1 MNAARI
7 ANVPTRRIWRGIILM
22 IALVSAAAVAAP
34 ANALAHGVSGRLDLP
49 IPGWLFGW
57 AAAIVLALSFV
68 ALGFLWT
75 KPKFEPPSWRPLPLG
90 LGKTIAAK
98 PVIAVCQS
106 IGVSLL
112 ALVIYSGTAGIQ
124 DVPGDNFAPLFV
136 YVVFWVGLVV
146 ASLIIGDVFRAFNP
160 WLAIGRV
167 VDRGM
172 AYARRREGE
181 DVPLF
186 TYPERLGR
194 WPAAAGIFAFAWTE
208 LVSDIGAE
216 PSKIALAVAIYTA
229 IQFVGCLLFGSRIWI
244 DRAEAF
250 SAYFNLFARVSPLQL
265 RDRQVGVQAPLS
277 ALAEWKPL
285 RGGVGLLAVMIGTV
299 TFDGASNGEL
309 WASIVKALAPSSV
322 NAAGVSDSVLLAGA
336 GMSACVLIV
345 LAFYAL
351 GISGVKSVAHA
362 KQGETDLSRAFAH
375 SLAPIAAAY
384 AIAHYLN
391 FLLFQGTDML
401 RVISDPLG
409 RGSNYLGT
417 ANTYYES
424 LVIPSNTFWYVQ
436 IGIVIAGHVAA
447 LVLAH
452 DRALALF
459 GNAREAIRSQYYL
472 LVVMIGFTSLALWL
486 LSESNR

>member
-1 MNAARI
+1 
-7 ANVPTRRIWRGIILM
+7 
-22 IALVSAAAVAAP
+22 
-34 ANALAHGVSGRLDLP
+34 
-49 IPGWLFGW
+49 
-57 AAAIVLALSFV
+57 
-68 ALGFLWT
+68 
-75 KPKFEPPSWRPLPLG
+75 
-90 LGKTIAAK
+90 
-98 PVIAVCQS
+98 
-106 IGVSLL
+106 
-112 ALVIYSGTAGIQ
+112 
-124 DVPGDNFAPLFV
+124 
-136 YVVFWVGLVV
+136 
-146 ASLIIGDVFRAFNP
+146 
-160 WLAIGRV
+160 
-167 VDRGM
+167 
-172 AYARRREGE
+172 
-181 DVPLF
+181 
-186 TYPERLGR
+186 
-194 WPAAAGIFAFAWTE
+194 
-208 LVSDIGAE
+208 
-216 PSKIALAVAIYTA
+216 
-229 IQFVGCLLFGSRIWI
+229 
-244 DRAEAF
+244 
-250 SAYFNLFARVSPLQL
+250 FNLFARVSPLQL

-362 KQGETDLSRAFAH
+362 KQSETDLSRAFAH

-409 RGSNYLGT
+409 SGSNYLGT